1 MSWADLWD
9 ASDRREGRGGAVATF
24 GKMQN
29 SQTAASHRALEDKQF
44 KIRIIA

>member
-9 ASDRREGRGGAVATF
+9 ASDRREGRGGAVATC

-44 KIRIIA
+44 KIWILA

>member
-9 ASDRREGRGGAVATF
+9 ASDRREGRGGAVATC

-29 SQTAASHRALEDKQF
+29 SAASHRALEDKQF
-44 KIRIIA
+44 KIWIIA

>member
-29 SQTAASHRALEDKQF
+29 SQTAASHRAPEDKQF
-44 KIRIIA
+44 KIWILA